1 MSEKTEQPTPKRLRD
16 SREKGD
22 ICKGQDLAPAATVL
36 AIAVYAVGNGRAIYE
51 DLVEMVML
59 PMTVMAL
66 PFDEAMAKCASAVID
81 VAVTIVLPVVG
92 IVMTAAL
99 AVLLMQTGFLFAP
112 KAATPKL
119 ENLSPTKW
127 FKKVFSMK
135 NLFELVKNLL
145 KVAVLGTIV
154 WKVLEKYIPIL
165 FNVPKGGVSAMWS
178 VLGQAVG
185 ELLLMSAGAFGV
197 IAALDYL
204 YQKYKWTKDHMM
216 SMDEVKREYKD
227 SEGDP
232 TVKGQRKQL
241 YREIMNQNAAENTR
255 KAKVLV
261 VNPTHFAVALDYD
274 KEKTPLPVIL
284 AKGEGALAL
293 RMIEVAKEEGIPV
306 MRNVPL
312 ARALYREGTENSY
325 IPKDLIEPVAEVLRW
340 VQGLKDQKA

>member
-22 ICKGQDLAPAATVL
+22 IAKGQDLAHAATIL
-36 AIAVYAVGNGRAIYE
+36 AISVYAVGNGRSIYE
-51 DLVEMVML
+51 HLVEMVML
-59 PMTVMAL
+59 PMTVMHL
-66 PFDEAMAKCASAVID
+66 PFEEAMARCAGAVID
-81 VAVTIVLPVVG
+81 TAVTIVLPVVS
-92 IVMTAAL
+92 IVMAAAL

-112 KAATPKL
+112 KAAMPKL
-119 ENLSPTKW
+119 ENLNPSKW
-127 FKKVFSMK
+127 FKKVFSIK
-135 NLFELVKNLL
+135 NLFEFVKNIV
-145 KVAVLGTIV
+145 KVSVLSLIV
-154 WKVLEKYIPIL
+154 WKVLQKFIPIL

-178 VLGQAVG
+178 VLGEAVG
-185 ELLLMSAGAFGV
+185 DLLLMSSGAFGV

-204 YQKYKWTKDHMM
+204 YQKYKWTQDHMM
-216 SMDEVKREYKD
+216 SIDEVKREYKE

-232 TVKGQRKQL
+232 TVKSQRKQL
-241 YREIMNQNAAENTR
+241 QRELMNQGAVANTR

-284 AKGEGALAL
+284 AKGEGALAQ
-293 RMIEVAKEEGIPV
+293 RMIEAAKEEGIPV

-340 VQGLKDQKA
+340 VQSLKNQQG